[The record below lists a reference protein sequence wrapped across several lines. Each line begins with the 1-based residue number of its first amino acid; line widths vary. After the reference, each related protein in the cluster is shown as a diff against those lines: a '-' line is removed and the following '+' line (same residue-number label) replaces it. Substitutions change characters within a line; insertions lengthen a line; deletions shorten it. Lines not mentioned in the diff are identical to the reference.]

1 MLKISPQIS
10 LVRLAGAFHRKHE
23 PPLTPCPRTSQETV
37 SKTLCL
43 YDSTP
48 SAAFACQ
55 KSVNYRF
62 ISLLST
68 FNNFFLQKRNVIFDR
83 LSHYLEKRQLTFGK
97 QFDFHSYHSIDHA
110 MLSIIHKINDR

>member
-10 LVRLAGAFHRKHE
+10 LVHLDRAPFHRKHE

-48 SAAFACQ
+48 SVALNM
-55 KSVNYRF
+55 S
-62 ISLLST
+62 
-68 FNNFFLQKRNVIFDR
+68 
-83 LSHYLEKRQLTFGK
+83 EKRQLS
-97 QFDFHSYHSIDHA
+97 FHFPFIFFQ
-110 MLSIIHKINDR
+110 